1 MKTEK
6 AKVVS
11 IECLADVELVDIY
24 KRHVELISEE
34 KVKGIDSLLEL
45 KLQSAAISLI
55 RSSMLE
61 VFPSGK
67 IEMPGDMVN

>member
-1 MKTEK
+1 MVKYWKELCF
-6 AKVVS
+6 
-11 IECLADVELVDIY
+11 IFLHIIDVLF
-24 KRHVELISEE
+24 SNME

-55 RSSMLE
+55 KSSMLE

-67 IEMPGDMVN
+67 IEMPGEMVN